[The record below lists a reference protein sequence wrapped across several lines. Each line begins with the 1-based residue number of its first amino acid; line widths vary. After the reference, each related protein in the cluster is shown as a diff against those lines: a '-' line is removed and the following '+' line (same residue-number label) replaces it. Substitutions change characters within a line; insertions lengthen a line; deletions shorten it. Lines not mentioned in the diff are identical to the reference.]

1 MKDGL
6 KINSLLSLEKISY
19 KPTGK
24 TILDSVSF
32 EIKTKEHCVL
42 LGRNGAGKSTLVNL
56 IYGMIWATSGTI
68 RLFQETYGEIAIQDL
83 RKRIGILDSSQ
94 QENSIQRKLTVKDT
108 ILTGL
113 FHTIGYYRDPSPEEE
128 TKTLQ
133 ILKDS
138 DLLSKKDQLYN
149 TLSSGEKKKILFLR
163 SIVNEPDFLIM
174 DEPCSSLDLTARED
188 FLGFLKEYHSK
199 KKFTS
204 LYITH
209 RPEEIPDF
217 YSKAVL
223 LKEGKV
229 IHFGPIEECFTEKN
243 LEDLYDIPLQVQRIE
258 NTWSVIPKQ
267 KRTY

>member
-1 MKDGL
+1 MKID
-6 KINSLLSLEKISY
+6 SLLSIQEIGY
-19 KPTGK
+19 RPNGK

-32 EIKTKEHCVL
+32 EIKENEHCVL

-56 IYGMIWATSGTI
+56 IYGMIWATSGKI
-68 RLFQETYGEIAIQDL
+68 RLFQKTYGETPIQDL

-94 QENSIQRKLTVKDT
+94 LENSLQKKLTVTDVV
-108 ILTGL
+108 LTGF
-113 FHTIGYYRDPSPEEE
+113 FHTIGYYRDPSPEEKS
-128 TKTLQ
+128 KTLR
-133 ILKDS
+133 ILKEAG
-138 DLLSKKDQLYN
+138 LFSKKDQFYT

-163 SIVNEPDFLIM
+163 SLVNEPDFLIL

-209 RPEEIPDF
+209 KPEEIPEF
-217 YSKAVL
+217 YSKAIL

-229 IHFGPIEECFTEKN
+229 IRFGPIEECFTEKN
-243 LEDLYDIPLQVQRIE
+243 LENLYEIPLQVQKISG
-258 NTWSVIPKQ
+258 TWSVIPKR
-267 KRTY
+267 K